1 MKRLKEVLEGKKN
14 ARILDIGTGA
24 GGFIHYISH
33 LTNEFDEIIGIDT
46 NERAIEAAKKNFNDT
61 RINFSKMDALNMTFE
76 ENSFDIVCLSNSLH
90 HLGDV
95 EKTISE
101 MERMLKPDGVL
112 LFNEMFSDIENPKQ
126 LTHVIMHHFWAEI
139 DRLNGVVH
147 NETMARQE
155 IIDTLNANSNLKV
168 HKAWNMEFEEERV
181 LTEEDYDRLNMTLEQ
196 SMNRVKDN
204 DKYEY
209 FKKKAEALKD
219 RLEQI
224 GFKSATQLLVIMK

>member
-1 MKRLKEVLEGKKN
+1 
-14 ARILDIGTGA
+14 
-24 GGFIHYISH
+24 
-33 LTNEFDEIIGIDT
+33 
-46 NERAIEAAKKNFNDT
+46 
-61 RINFSKMDALNMTFE
+61 
-76 ENSFDIVCLSNSLH
+76 
-90 HLGDV
+90 
-95 EKTISE
+95 
-101 MERMLKPDGVL
+101 MLKPDGVL